1 MFKNRGLNFSLK
13 KLSSSDQSPSPLKP
27 YEPGHVTDLRGVAKD
42 ITNKWSRRW
51 KPQPKLSKQPPSQ
64 DIIKQVMK
72 RNRSSADNL
81 KLKQVLEAHGIKADP
96 KTDPM
101 AVIEA
106 LIELAGK
113 N

>member
-1 MFKNRGLNFSLK
+1 MSKVKGIDDPMKKAGSFDNLRKYDEYARQQLK
-13 KLSSSDQSPSPLKP
+13 K
-27 YEPGHVTDLRGVAKD
+27 
-42 ITNKWSRRW
+42 
-51 KPQPKLSKQPPSQ
+51 
-64 DIIKQVMK
+64 VMK

-81 KLKQVLEAHGIKADP
+81 RLKQVLEAYGIKADP